1 VPRALGGAVT
11 RNRLKRR
18 LREAV
23 RLQLSSLGP
32 EWDIVFNPRRAGLV
46 APPADLAREVDR
58 LFKRCKD

>member
-18 LREAV
+18 IREAV
-23 RLQLSSLGP
+23 RLQLPSLEP

-46 APPADLAREVDR
+46 APPAELAREVER
-58 LFKRCKD
+58 LFNRCKN